1 MEVDLHPNEI
11 EALRTQFKNDM
22 TTTNESTNK
31 RDTNG
36 DRKDSEGYHKIQSN
50 FLFLI
55 YRP

>member
-1 MEVDLHPNEI
+1 MEVDLHPNEV

-36 DRKDSEGYHKIQSN
+36 DRKDSE
-50 FLFLI
+50 
-55 YRP
+55 

>member
-1 MEVDLHPNEI
+1 MEVDLHPNEV

-36 DRKDSEGYHKIQSN
+36 DRKDSEGYPKIQSN

>member
-11 EALRTQFKNDM
+11 EALRTQFENDM

-36 DRKDSEGYHKIQSN
+36 DRKDSEGYPKLQSN